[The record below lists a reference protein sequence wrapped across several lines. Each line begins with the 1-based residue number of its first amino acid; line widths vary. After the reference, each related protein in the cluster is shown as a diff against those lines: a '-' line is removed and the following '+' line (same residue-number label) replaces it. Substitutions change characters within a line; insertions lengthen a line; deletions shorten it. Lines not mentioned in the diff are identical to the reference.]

1 MPSWIY
7 EEMNKSLI
15 AVFSILTLS
24 FSQTLFSA
32 NAMENGFDAPQDGRT
47 VSISTESIGIVCTG
61 FLYTERIVLTAGHC
75 LFNGQT
81 KERLTNSKIGI
92 PNETFSWESKKIS
105 ALKSFLPSNWTWT
118 DENNFNPQGEFGIY
132 VLSEPIPVK
141 GKVTIASKKQINDYL
156 SQGILITNVAYGKQN
171 PEQNWSGYPSRS
183 PKFAQ
188 FPLVGYET
196 VKLEVDQALRF
207 EGTNRRYN
215 MTIHLLQVPGGPSTC
230 GGDSGSPFYVKEGE
244 DFVYLGPL
252 SNGIGGIPNCSGSPW
267 KGNKMYI
274 GAVEGNDYL
283 SLIAEAEKF
292 VADNPFVES
301 KVTNS
306 SSNKKTTIN
315 CTKGKTTKKVTALN
329 PMCPVGYKKK

>member
-1 MPSWIY
+1 MR
-7 EEMNKSLI
+7 NKLILVLSIFSLSLSQSLI
-15 AVFSILTLS
+15 P
-24 FSQTLFSA
+24 A

-47 VSISTESIGIVCTG
+47 VSISAEPMGIVCTG

-105 ALKSFLPSNWTWT
+105 ALKSFLASNWKWS

-132 VLSEPIPVK
+132 ILSEPIPVK
-141 GKVTIASKKQINDYL
+141 GKVTIASKNQINDYL
-156 SQGILITNVAYGKQN
+156 SQGILITNVAYGKQT
-171 PEQNWSGYPSRS
+171 PEQDWSGYPSRS

-196 VKLEVDQALRF
+196 VKLDVDQADRF
-207 EGTNRRYN
+207 EGKNRKYN
-215 MTIHLLQVPGGPSTC
+215 MTIHVLQVPGGPSTC

-252 SNGIGGIPNCSGSPW
+252 SNGIGGIPNCSGNPW
-267 KGNKMYI
+267 KGNKMYS

-292 VADNPFVES
+292 VADNPYVEP
-301 KVTNS
+301 KATNS
-306 SSNKKTTIN
+306 SSNRKTTIT
-315 CTKGKTTKKVTALN
+315 CIKGKTSKKVTAVN
-329 PMCPVGYKKK
+329 PKCPGGYKKK

>member
-1 MPSWIY
+1 VR
-7 EEMNKSLI
+7 NKLILVLSIFSLSLSQSLI
-15 AVFSILTLS
+15 P
-24 FSQTLFSA
+24 A

-47 VSISTESIGIVCTG
+47 VSISAEPMGIVCTG

-105 ALKSFLPSNWTWT
+105 ALKSFLASNWKWS

-132 VLSEPIPVK
+132 ILSEPIPVK
-141 GKVTIASKKQINDYL
+141 GKVTIASKNQINDYL

-196 VKLEVDQALRF
+196 VKLDVDQADRF
-207 EGTNRRYN
+207 EGKNRKYN
-215 MTIHLLQVPGGPSTC
+215 MTIHVLQVPGGPSTC

-252 SNGIGGIPNCSGSPW
+252 SNGIGGIPNCSGNPW
-267 KGNKMYI
+267 KGNKMYS

-292 VADNPFVES
+292 VADNPYVEP
-301 KVTNS
+301 KATNS
-306 SSNKKTTIN
+306 SSNKKTTIT
-315 CTKGKTTKKVTALN
+315 CIKGKTSKKVTAVN
-329 PMCPVGYKKK
+329 PKCPGGYKKK

>member
-1 MPSWIY
+1 
-7 EEMNKSLI
+7 
-15 AVFSILTLS
+15 
-24 FSQTLFSA
+24 
-32 NAMENGFDAPQDGRT
+32 MENGFDAPQDGRT
-47 VSISTESIGIVCTG
+47 VSISAEPMGIVCTG

-105 ALKSFLPSNWTWT
+105 ALKSFLASNWKWS

-132 VLSEPIPVK
+132 ILSEPIPVK
-141 GKVTIASKKQINDYL
+141 GKVTIASKNQINDYL

-188 FPLVGYET
+188 FPLVAYET
-196 VKLEVDQALRF
+196 VKLEVDQADRF
-207 EGTNRRYN
+207 EGKNRKYN
-215 MTIHLLQVPGGPSTC
+215 MTIHVLQVPGGPSTC

-252 SNGIGGIPNCSGSPW
+252 SNGIGGIPNCSGNPW
-267 KGNKMYI
+267 KGNKMYS

-292 VADNPFVES
+292 VADNPYVAPRA
-301 KVTNS
+301 TNS
-306 SSNKKTTIN
+306 SSKKKTTIN
-315 CTKGKTTKKVTALN
+315 CIKGKATTKVMGAN
-329 PMCPVGYKKK
+329 PKCPVGYKVKA

>member
-1 MPSWIY
+1 MRNRLILVLSIFSLSLSQ
-7 EEMNKSLI
+7 SLI
-15 AVFSILTLS
+15 P
-24 FSQTLFSA
+24 A

-47 VSISTESIGIVCTG
+47 VSISAEPMGIVCTG

-105 ALKSFLPSNWTWT
+105 ALKSFLASNWKWS

-132 VLSEPIPVK
+132 ILSEPIPVK
-141 GKVTIASKKQINDYL
+141 GKVTIASKNQINDYL
-156 SQGILITNVAYGKQN
+156 SQGILITNVAYGKQT
-171 PEQNWSGYPSRS
+171 PEQDWSGYPSRS

-196 VKLEVDQALRF
+196 VKLDVDQADRF
-207 EGTNRRYN
+207 EGKNRKYN
-215 MTIHLLQVPGGPSTC
+215 MTIHVLQVPGGPSTC

-252 SNGIGGIPNCSGSPW
+252 SNGIGGIPNCSGNPW
-267 KGNKMYI
+267 KGNKMYS

-292 VADNPFVES
+292 VADNPYVEP
-301 KVTNS
+301 KATNS
-306 SSNKKTTIN
+306 SSNKKTTIT
-315 CTKGKTTKKVTALN
+315 CIKGKTSKKVTAVN
-329 PMCPVGYKKK
+329 PKCPGGYKKK

>member
-1 MPSWIY
+1 VR
-7 EEMNKSLI
+7 NKLILVLSIFSLSLSQSLI
-15 AVFSILTLS
+15 P
-24 FSQTLFSA
+24 A

-47 VSISTESIGIVCTG
+47 VSISAEPMGIVCTG

-105 ALKSFLPSNWTWT
+105 ALKSFLASNWKWS

-132 VLSEPIPVK
+132 ILSEPIPVK
-141 GKVTIASKKQINDYL
+141 GKVTIASKNQINDYL

-188 FPLVGYET
+188 FPLVAYET
-196 VKLEVDQALRF
+196 VKLEVDQADRF
-207 EGTNRRYN
+207 EGKNRKYN
-215 MTIHLLQVPGGPSTC
+215 MTIHVLQVPGGPSTC

-252 SNGIGGIPNCSGSPW
+252 SNGIGGIPNCSGNPW
-267 KGNKMYI
+267 KGNKMYS

-292 VADNPFVES
+292 VADNPYVEP
-301 KVTNS
+301 KATNS
-306 SSNKKTTIN
+306 SSNKKTTIT
-315 CTKGKTTKKVTALN
+315 CIKGKTSKKVTAVN
-329 PMCPVGYKKK
+329 PKCPGGYKKK

>member
-1 MPSWIY
+1 MR
-7 EEMNKSLI
+7 NKLILVLSIFSLSLSQSLI
-15 AVFSILTLS
+15 P
-24 FSQTLFSA
+24 A

-47 VSISTESIGIVCTG
+47 VSISAEPMGIVCTG

-105 ALKSFLPSNWTWT
+105 ALKSFLASNWKWS

-132 VLSEPIPVK
+132 ILSEPIPVK
-141 GKVTIASKKQINDYL
+141 GKVTIASKNQINDYL
-156 SQGILITNVAYGKQN
+156 SQGILITNVAYGKQT
-171 PEQNWSGYPSRS
+171 PEQDWSGYPSRS

-196 VKLEVDQALRF
+196 VKLDVDQADRF
-207 EGTNRRYN
+207 EGKNRKYN
-215 MTIHLLQVPGGPSTC
+215 MTIHVLQVPGGPSTC

-252 SNGIGGIPNCSGSPW
+252 SNGIGGIPNCSGNPW
-267 KGNKMYI
+267 KGNKMYS

-292 VADNPFVES
+292 VADNPYVEP

-306 SSNKKTTIN
+306 SSNKKTTIT
-315 CTKGKTTKKVTALN
+315 CIKGKTSKKVTAVN
-329 PMCPVGYKKK
+329 PKCPGGYKKK

>member
-1 MPSWIY
+1 MR
-7 EEMNKSLI
+7 NKLILVLSIFSLSLSQSLI
-15 AVFSILTLS
+15 P
-24 FSQTLFSA
+24 A

-47 VSISTESIGIVCTG
+47 VSISAEPMGIVCTG

-105 ALKSFLPSNWTWT
+105 ALKSFLASNWKWS

-132 VLSEPIPVK
+132 ILSEPIPVK
-141 GKVTIASKKQINDYL
+141 GKVTIASKNQINDYL
-156 SQGILITNVAYGKQN
+156 SQGILITNVAYGKQT
-171 PEQNWSGYPSRS
+171 PEQDWSGYPSRS

-196 VKLEVDQALRF
+196 VKLDVDQADRF
-207 EGTNRRYN
+207 EGKNRKYN
-215 MTIHLLQVPGGPSTC
+215 MTIHVLQVPGGPSTC

-252 SNGIGGIPNCSGSPW
+252 SNGIGGIPNCSGNPW
-267 KGNKMYI
+267 KGNKMYS

-292 VADNPFVES
+292 VADNPYVEP
-301 KVTNS
+301 KATNS
-306 SSNKKTTIN
+306 SSNKKTTIT
-315 CTKGKTTKKVTALN
+315 CIKGKTSKKVTAVN
-329 PMCPVGYKKK
+329 PKCPGGYKKK

>member
-1 MPSWIY
+1 MR
-7 EEMNKSLI
+7 NKLILVLSIFSLSLSQSLI
-15 AVFSILTLS
+15 P
-24 FSQTLFSA
+24 A

-47 VSISTESIGIVCTG
+47 VSISAEPMGIVCTG

-105 ALKSFLPSNWTWT
+105 ALKSFLASNWKWS

-132 VLSEPIPVK
+132 ILSEPIPVK
-141 GKVTIASKKQINDYL
+141 GKVTIASKNQINDYL
-156 SQGILITNVAYGKQN
+156 SQGILITNVAYGKQT
-171 PEQNWSGYPSRS
+171 PEQDWSGYPSRS

-196 VKLEVDQALRF
+196 VKLDVDQADRF
-207 EGTNRRYN
+207 EGKNRKYN
-215 MTIHLLQVPGGPSTC
+215 MTIHVLQVPGGPSTC

-252 SNGIGGIPNCSGSPW
+252 SNGIGGIPNCSGNPW
-267 KGNKMYI
+267 KGNKMYS

-292 VADNPFVES
+292 VADNPYVEP
-301 KVTNS
+301 KATNS
-306 SSNKKTTIN
+306 SSNRKATII
-315 CTKGKTTKKVTALN
+315 CIKGKTTKKVTAVN
-329 PMCPVGYKKK
+329 PRCPVGYKKK

>member
-1 MPSWIY
+1 
-7 EEMNKSLI
+7 MNKSLI
-15 AVFSILTLS
+15 AFFSILTLS